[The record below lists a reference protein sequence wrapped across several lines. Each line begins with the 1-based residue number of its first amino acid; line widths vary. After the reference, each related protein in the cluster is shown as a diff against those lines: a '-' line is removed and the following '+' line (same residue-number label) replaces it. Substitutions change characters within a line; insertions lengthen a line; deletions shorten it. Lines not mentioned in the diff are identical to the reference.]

1 MNKLIVFTEIDL
13 KRMKAEIVGELGI
26 LMKKANTPSKWMKSA
41 EVREMLGG
49 ISAAKLQSLRVSGLI
64 PGVNADGL
72 WLYCYDDIIN
82 YLESNKTDKK
92 EGNDE

>member
-1 MNKLIVFTEIDL
+1 MKEIQIIEEEDFR
-13 KRMKAEIVGELGI
+13 KMKAEIVEELAI
-26 LMKKANTPSKWMKSA
+26 LLKNVNTASKWMKSA

-72 WLYCYDDIIN
+72 WLYSYDDVMEF
-82 YLESNKTDKK
+82 LESNKTK
-92 EGNDE
+92 ERDNSDE